1 MSMVCSYH
9 LIEMFCR
16 WIQLENCIISQS
28 LIQRHYQIANAGF
41 AVFLFRYGLIHNY
54 DEKMIEDIF
63 LVVGMGMV
71 RGDRYVIEAFSEFEN
86 RRNALVVMF

>member
-1 MSMVCSYH
+1 
-9 LIEMFCR
+9 
-16 WIQLENCIISQS
+16 
-28 LIQRHYQIANAGF
+28 
-41 AVFLFRYGLIHNY
+41 
-54 DEKMIEDIF
+54 MIEDIF